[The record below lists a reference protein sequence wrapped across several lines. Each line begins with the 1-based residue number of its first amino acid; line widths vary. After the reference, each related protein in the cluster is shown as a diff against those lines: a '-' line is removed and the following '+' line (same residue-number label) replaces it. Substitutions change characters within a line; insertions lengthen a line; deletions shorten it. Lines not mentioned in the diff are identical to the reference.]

1 MEDNNS
7 SHVPL
12 VQITSKR
19 PLFCGHEEAVK
30 KFPPIFRLGP
40 FDQLTV
46 HYLPVAVIFVY
57 NAAHAVNKEPIS
69 VERLEKALGRLLDY
83 YPHLTGR
90 RRINPVDGTAEIDR
104 LGSGAALYTAEC
116 GSRLDVC
123 HTTTPDG
130 QTHLAMSDLPGS
142 GEQLVAPSVST
153 LEGAA
158 AEPILTVQHTRFACG
173 SVSLGVCLQHIVCDL
188 DGFMQLTRDLAEI
201 YRGIAAA
208 EAAGGTHLDV
218 VLEAAPCLQSY
229 IPENVGKQLTADE
242 QVENYTK
249 DHSPVSSANVSVSAR
264 PDPPPPVIG
273 KILRF
278 SGAELKAIKD
288 AATDASGD
296 GWVSTFEAL
305 SAHLWQCVH
314 RARTQLNP
322 ERAEGAGDTL
332 ATCSDFLAPVNC
344 RSRLRLPPRY
354 FPNAVICPYARLPF
368 ATLQNAPLFKIAQT
382 LHDALQAVT
391 REHVEGT
398 LRYIAAKAGVV
409 EQRFR
414 HGPDS
419 FIVTSWNKVDMYGV
433 YFDAEKRV
441 APVLVSAPFTP
452 ISLVNGLA
460 YFLPTGP
467 QKDSDGAIDA
477 SLTLYAPVWE
487 ALEGDPDFRKFKR

>member
-1 MEDNNS
+1 MENKGS
-7 SHVPL
+7 PP
-12 VQITSKR
+12 VQVTSKR
-19 PLFCGHEEAVK
+19 WIFCAHDENVK
-30 KFPPIFRLGP
+30 NLPPIFRLGP

-46 HYLPVAVIFVY
+46 HYLPVAVIFIY
-57 NAAHAVNKEPIS
+57 DAASSGHKEPVSINH
-69 VERLEKALGRLLDY
+69 LEKALSRLLDY

-116 GSRLDVC
+116 SSRLDVFY
-123 HTTTPDG
+123 TRSPDG
-130 QTHLAMSDLPGS
+130 QMHLAMSDLPGS
-142 GEQLVAPSVST
+142 GEQLVAPSEAT

-158 AEPILTVQHTRFACG
+158 ADPILTVQYTSFACG
-173 SVSLGVCLQHIVCDL
+173 SVGLGICLQHIVCDL

-201 YRGIAAA
+201 YRGVVAA
-208 EAAGGTHLDV
+208 EAAGQTHLDIA
-218 VLEAAPCLQSY
+218 LDAAPYIQSHV
-229 IPENVGKQLTADE
+229 PDNSERESAVDE
-242 QVENYTK
+242 QVENYTPET
-249 DHSPVSSANVSVSAR
+249 STTSSASPSSAAAR
-264 PDPPPPVIG
+264 PDSPPLVIG

-278 SGAELKAIKD
+278 SGAELKSMKD
-288 AATDASGD
+288 AATDASGG

-322 ERAEGAGDTL
+322 ERAQGSGDTL

-344 RSRLRLPPRY
+344 RPRLELPARY

-368 ATLQNAPLFKIAQT
+368 ATVQHAPLPKIAQT
-382 LHDALQAVT
+382 LHDAIQAVT
-391 REHVEGT
+391 PKRVEGT
-398 LRYIAAKAGVV
+398 LRYISAQAGKGPVK
-409 EQRFR
+409 QRFR

-433 YFDAEKRV
+433 YFDAEKRI
-441 APVLVSAPFTP
+441 APVLASAPFTP

-467 QKDSDGAIDA
+467 QKDSDGAIDV
-477 SLTLYAPVWE
+477 SLTLYEPVFE
-487 ALEGDPDFRKFKR
+487 ALEKDPDFRKFKQ

>member
-1 MEDNNS
+1 MEDIKS
-7 SHVPL
+7 SQASL
-12 VQITSKR
+12 VQVTSKR
-19 PLFCGHEEAVK
+19 PLFCAHKEAVK
-30 KFPPIFRLGP
+30 RLPPIFRLGP

-57 NAAHAVNKEPIS
+57 DAADAEHKEPVS
-69 VERLEKALGRLLDY
+69 AERLEKALSQLLDY

-90 RRINPVDGTAEIDR
+90 RRINPVDGTAELDQ
-104 LGSGAALYTAEC
+104 LGSGAALYIAEC
-116 GSRLDVC
+116 GSRLDAFY
-123 HTTTPDG
+123 TESPDG
-130 QTHLAMSDLPGS
+130 QAHLAMSDLPGS
-142 GEQLVAPSVST
+142 GAQLIAPSEST

-158 AEPILTVQHTRFACG
+158 ADPILTVQYTRFACG

-188 DGFMQLTRDLAEI
+188 DGFMQLMRHLAEI
-201 YRGIAAA
+201 YHGITAA
-208 EAAGGTHLDV
+208 ETAGGTHLDM
-218 VLEAAPCLQSY
+218 VLEATPWIQSHV
-229 IPENVGKQLTADE
+229 PENVEKEFTADE
-242 QVENYTK
+242 QVENYTE
-249 DHSPVSSANVSVSAR
+249 DPSPASRANPSSAR
-264 PDPPPPVIG
+264 LDPPPPVIG

-288 AATDASGD
+288 AATDVSGS
-296 GWVSTFEAL
+296 GWVSTFEAF

-314 RARTQLNP
+314 RARTQLMP
-322 ERAEGAGDTL
+322 ERDEGSGDTL
-332 ATCSDFLAPVNC
+332 ETCSDFLAPVNC
-344 RSRLRLPPRY
+344 RPRLGLPARY

-368 ATLQNAPLFKIAQT
+368 ATLQNASLPKIAQT

-391 REHVEGT
+391 RERVEGT
-398 LRYIAAKAGVV
+398 LRYISARAGVV
-409 EQRFR
+409 KQRFR

-419 FIVTSWNKVDMYGV
+419 FIVTPWNKVDMYGV

-467 QKDSDGAIDA
+467 QKDSDGSIDV

-487 ALEGDPDFRKFKR
+487 ALEGDPNFRKFKQ

>member
-1 MEDNNS
+1 MEGKNS
-7 SHVPL
+7 SQAPL
-12 VQITSKR
+12 VQVTSKR
-19 PLFCGHEEAVK
+19 LLFCAHEESVK
-30 KFPPIFRLGP
+30 KLPPIFRLGP

-57 NAAHAVNKEPIS
+57 DASHAGNKEPVS
-69 VERLEKALGRLLDY
+69 VERLQKALSRLLDY

-116 GSRLDVC
+116 SSRLDAFYNKS
-123 HTTTPDG
+123 PDG
-130 QTHLAMSDLPGS
+130 KTHLAMSDLPGS
-142 GEQLVAPSVST
+142 GEQLVAPSEST

-158 AEPILTVQHTRFACG
+158 AEPILTVQYTRFACG

-201 YRGIAAA
+201 YRGITDL
-208 EAAGGTHLDV
+208 EAAGYTHSNV
-218 VLEAAPCLQSY
+218 VLDAAPCIQSHV
-229 IPENVGKQLTADE
+229 PENIDKELTVDE
-242 QVENYTK
+242 QVENYTE
-249 DHSPVSSANVSVSAR
+249 DPSSTSSTNPSSAR

-278 SGAELKAIKD
+278 YGAELKALKD
-288 AATDASGD
+288 AATDASG
-296 GWVSTFEAL
+296 GSWVSTFEAL

-314 RARTQLNP
+314 RARAQLNP
-322 ERAEGAGDTL
+322 ERAQGAGDNL
-332 ATCSDFLAPVNC
+332 DTCSDFLAPVNC
-344 RSRLRLPPRY
+344 RPRLGLPARY

-368 ATLQNAPLFKIAQT
+368 ATLQEAPLPKIAQT

-391 REHVEGT
+391 RERVEGT
-398 LRYIAAKAGVV
+398 LRYISKQAGVV
-409 EQRFR
+409 KQRFR

-433 YFDAEKRV
+433 YFDAEKSV

-467 QKDSDGAIDA
+467 QKDSDGAIDV

-487 ALEGDPDFRKFKR
+487 ALGGDPNFRKFKR